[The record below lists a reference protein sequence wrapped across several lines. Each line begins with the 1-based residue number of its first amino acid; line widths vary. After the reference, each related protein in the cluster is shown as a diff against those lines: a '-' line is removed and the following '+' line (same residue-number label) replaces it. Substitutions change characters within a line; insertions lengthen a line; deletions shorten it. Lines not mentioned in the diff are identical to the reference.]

1 MGANGFM
8 AYIKFAGDNSDIVYL
23 REYHRLGRRA
33 EAVDTQLDH
42 PFVSKLHAIIEWK
55 EPNWLIR
62 DVSQNG
68 IWINGEQVPAQVR
81 HNLKLHDHVE
91 IAGSQGVGFEISNL
105 ERPENMIFDSHQIL
119 DRISLA
125 DGVILPNEESPELGV
140 YKCPERMQWFAEQL
154 HQQESRDPDSADI
167 HDALE
172 SGPYQHDDT
181 IQCAGKEWR
190 FFLVNEDDVT
200 TEFHAEPPD
209 IADVEFRFDISQ
221 NEENTTLT
229 LLHNHQE
236 LDLGERSHHYLLA
249 HLLRHKYAQANSNR
263 SLQKTEQSLGW
274 MDCQL
279 IEHELGIEESH
290 LNIQIFRARKQIL
303 ANLVGYSGS
312 SKLIERRR
320 GSVRM
325 GIDNYSIYKEGVREI

>member
-1 MGANGFM
+1 M
-8 AYIKFAGDNSDIVYL
+8 AYIKFAGDNKKIVYL
-23 REYHRLGRRA
+23 REYHRIGRRA

-68 IWINGEQVPAQVR
+68 IWINGEQLQPQTR
-81 HNLKLHDHVE
+81 HELQLSDLVE
-91 IAGSQGVGFEISNL
+91 IAGSQGVHFEISDL
-105 ERPENMIFDSHQIL
+105 APPKNMLFNDEQIPDHVSL
-119 DRISLA
+119 D
-125 DGVILPNEESPELGV
+125 DGVILPNEETPEFGV
-140 YKCPERMQWFAEQL
+140 YKCPERLQWFVEQL

-167 HDALE
+167 HEAME
-172 SGPYQHDDT
+172 TGPYEHGDT
-181 IQCAGKEWR
+181 LRCADITWR

-200 TEFHAEPPD
+200 TEFHSEPPD

-249 HLLRHKYAQANSNR
+249 YLLRHKHAQAHSNR

-325 GIDNYSIYKEGVREI
+325 GIDNYSIYKEGVREV